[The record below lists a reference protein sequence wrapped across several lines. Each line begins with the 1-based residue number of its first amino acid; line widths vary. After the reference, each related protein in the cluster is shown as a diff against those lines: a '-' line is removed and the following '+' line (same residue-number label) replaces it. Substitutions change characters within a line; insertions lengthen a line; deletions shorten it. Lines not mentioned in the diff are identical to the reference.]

1 MTDPASPATATR
13 GPDKMPRP
21 DRSPAQPEAALAA
34 PGVASPAVGASGGPL
49 HAASMLA
56 LQRLAGNRAVGGMM
70 ASRARPS
77 AAASTPTVSSPAPAA
92 AHPVVQRAI
101 SPEMADEIAHRL
113 SKAMRGWGTDEE
125 AIYGALSGRS
135 KQDLDKI
142 VTAFGPLAEHGTLD
156 ADLRDELTD
165 SEYAK
170 VKSLIATA
178 VAEDTATTPEAA
190 LEARK
195 KRGIQTAEQLYEAMR
210 GWGSDETQLLNAI
223 QGRSPRELIEIARQ
237 YKAISGR
244 DLVADLRDELSGS
257 DLRQALDSAGVE
269 WHPGDGPEPEIGV
282 LQQQLNA
289 VGASPMLRIT
299 GIWGPE
305 TTAAITAFQTSHSHC
320 PRAAS

>member
-1 MTDPASPATATR
+1 M
-13 GPDKMPRP
+13 
-21 DRSPAQPEAALAA
+21 
-34 PGVASPAVGASGGPL
+34 
-49 HAASMLA
+49 H
-56 LQRLAGNRAVGGMM
+56 
-70 ASRARPS
+70 
-77 AAASTPTVSSPAPAA
+77 
-92 AHPVVQRAI
+92 
-101 SPEMADEIAHRL
+101 
-113 SKAMRGWGTDEE
+113 
-125 AIYGALSGRS
+125 GALSGRS
-135 KQDLDKI
+135 KQDIDKI
-142 VTAFGPLAEHGTLD
+142 VSAFGPLAEHGTLD

-178 VAEDTATTPEAA
+178 LAERHRNDAGGA

-195 KRGIQTAEQLYEAMR
+195 KRGIETAQQLYEAMR
-210 GWGSDETQLLNAI
+210 GWGTDETQLLNAI

-244 DLVADLRDELSGS
+244 DMVADLRDELSGS

-299 GIWGPE
+299 GIWGPD
-305 TTAAITAFQTSHSHC
+305 TTAAITAFQTSHAPLPTSGQLTLDTWLKLDDLA
-320 PRAAS
+320 PRVAVSGRVVSENQAPAEAEGRRSAGRSTRP